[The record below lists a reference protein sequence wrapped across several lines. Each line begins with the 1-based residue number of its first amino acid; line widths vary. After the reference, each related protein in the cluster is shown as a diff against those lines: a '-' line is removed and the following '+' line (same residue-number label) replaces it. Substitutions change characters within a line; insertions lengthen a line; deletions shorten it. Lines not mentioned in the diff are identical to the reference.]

1 MSIQIVVGKV
11 HERFPLIPRAL
22 AALACALS
30 ALLHLREAVQ
40 QIMILPDFYDWH
52 GSCNFPYW

>member
-1 MSIQIVVGKV
+1 MGR
-11 HERFPLIPRAL
+11 ERFPLIPRAL
-22 AALACALS
+22 TALSCALS

-52 GSCNFPYW
+52 GSCSFPCW